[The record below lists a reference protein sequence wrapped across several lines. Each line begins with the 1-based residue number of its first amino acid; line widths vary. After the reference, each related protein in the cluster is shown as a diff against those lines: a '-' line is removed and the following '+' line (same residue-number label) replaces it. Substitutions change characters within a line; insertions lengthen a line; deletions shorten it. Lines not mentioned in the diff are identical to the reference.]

1 VNKPESSLITL
12 GTAIQADFTAW
23 LDGLTSWLP
32 NDQPASILADDW
44 RTELALADQL
54 QQLSAWADGLSSGLI
69 PQLVGGQPR
78 NQTQVA
84 EPEPTYSDAWQP
96 ALAENNMPA
105 RPSSDLFQPPVSAM
119 SSQTQATKVVVRP
132 DLRGTRQVL
141 AAAPLPKAAP
151 FQAGLA
157 DHAATNQ
164 LDLGLPE
171 VVPSSTNLDVAPN
184 LVVQQAASQPPS
196 PALAQTA
203 NQALPIQTSPI
214 KGLADF
220 AQLWQG
226 TNQAETVLLAEVVQD
241 QAFESALP
249 SQALPQA
256 VASQSL
262 EPVQPSLPSQSGG
275 QATGN
280 STASVWQQ
288 AATTQSFNQPNS
300 PNQAAEQPEAT
311 LRNFNLAEIANAQRT
326 WITPAV
332 GNQAA
337 VSATNYN
344 IPAPNIHP
352 TKPALELPNS
362 PDFPPNQL
370 TIANATQTSSDQPPP
385 PIEAIQQSV
394 ASQSP
399 NQSAEIQ
406 REQLVDDVL
415 AALTQAL
422 QREYLRFYSD

>member
-1 VNKPESSLITL
+1 MNKPESSLITL
-12 GTAIQADFTAW
+12 GTAIQADFSAW

-32 NDQPASILADDW
+32 SEQPASILADDW
-44 RTELALADQL
+44 QTELALAAQL
-54 QQLSAWADGLSSGLI
+54 QQLSAWADGLSSGLV
-69 PQLVGGQPR
+69 PQLIVGQPR

-84 EPEPTYSDAWQP
+84 EPEPTNLAAWQP
-96 ALAENNMPA
+96 ALVENNMPA

-132 DLRGTRQVL
+132 ELHGTRQVL
-141 AAAPLPKAAP
+141 AAAPLRKVVPL
-151 FQAGLA
+151 QAGLA

-164 LDLGLPE
+164 LDRGLPE

-184 LVVQQAASQPPS
+184 LVVQQAATQPSS
-196 PALAQTA
+196 PALAPITNQT
-203 NQALPIQTSPI
+203 LPIQTSPI

-226 TNQAETVLLAEVVQD
+226 ADHAETAWLAEVAQP
-241 QAFESALP
+241 QAFEPALP

-256 VASQSL
+256 VANQSV

-275 QATGN
+275 QATSN
-280 STASVWQQ
+280 STASAWQQ

-300 PNQAAEQPEAT
+300 PNQAADQPEAT

-326 WITPAV
+326 WITPAL

-337 VSATNYN
+337 ASATHYN

-352 TKPALELPNS
+352 TKPALELPATPAS
-362 PDFPPNQL
+362 PPNQL
-370 TIANATQTSSDQPPP
+370 TIANPTQTPSDQPP
-385 PIEAIQQSV
+385 PIEAIQQAV
-394 ASQSP
+394 ASQTP
-399 NQSAEIQ
+399 NQATEIQ

>member
-1 VNKPESSLITL
+1 MNKPESSLITL

-32 NDQPASILADDW
+32 SEQPASILADDW

-54 QQLSAWADGLSSGLI
+54 QQLSAWADGLSSGLV
-69 PQLVGGQPR
+69 PQLVVAQPR

-96 ALAENNMPA
+96 ALAEHNMPA
-105 RPSSDLFQPPVSAM
+105 RPQSDLFQPPVSAM

-141 AAAPLPKAAP
+141 AAAPLPKVVP
-151 FQAGLA
+151 FQADLT
-157 DHAATNQ
+157 DRAATNQ
-164 LDLGLPE
+164 LDRGLPE
-171 VVPSSTNLDVAPN
+171 VVPTSTSLDVVPT
-184 LVVQQAASQPPS
+184 LVAQQAATQSQIPVFAPI
-196 PALAQTA
+196 A
-203 NQALPIQTSPI
+203 NQTLPIQTSPI

-226 TNQAETVLLAEVVQD
+226 TNQAETVLLAEVVQP
-241 QAFESALP
+241 QAFEPALP

-256 VASQSL
+256 VANQSL

-288 AATTQSFNQPNS
+288 AATTQSFNQPNN

-326 WITPAV
+326 WITPAL

-337 VSATNYN
+337 ASATNYN

-362 PDFPPNQL
+362 PALPPNQL
-370 TIANATQTSSDQPPP
+370 AIANATQTSSDQPP